1 MLTSINLVSRMQ
13 GAMATSKTLRYA
25 QVACACIWCL
35 FSAGIVFGFAALKP
49 ILISEG
55 VYHELCDP
63 EDGDGLLCTAQD
75 LKLNFIFA
83 LGATVTNVMALPVGK
98 ILDIYGPRV
107 CGLIG
112 SGFLFLACGNFIS
125 ARHLTSVWDPYV
137 VGYTLLAIA
146 GPFVF
151 ISCFQLANSFPQRS
165 GTILA
170 LLTGSFDSSSALFL
184 IYRLLYQNRYPDL
197 RVSKFF
203 TIYLLVPLFILVCQ
217 LTVMPHSSYKTVNH
231 IAKIA
236 VEGLDENGR
245 LVEGDT
251 GSNIIPDEQERQALI
266 AMEEDEEGRTPN
278 VTPRRR
284 KSVLETYVE
293 GKLQKKSGGIF
304 GVLHGKSA
312 LEQIK
317 SPWFYLMLLFALV
330 AMLRINYFIA
340 TVRTQEEYLLNDR
353 KLALKLNSIFDVLL
367 PIGGVVSIPFI
378 GLLLDH
384 TDTLTTLTVLF
395 TTSTAI
401 GIFGLIP
408 NSFTFNLIGIAL
420 LVVYRPFYYTVVSD
434 YSSKVFGFDTFGT
447 VYGLLS
453 CVCGIFNMGQ
463 NLLDKWTHTTF
474 NMNPFPINL
483 VLVIFTIVFSLTITF
498 FIRAQILH
506 KPREERV
513 LSSDYQSI

>member
-1 MLTSINLVSRMQ
+1 MS
-13 GAMATSKTLRYA
+13 ATRNLRYA

-63 EDGDGLLCTAQD
+63 EDVDGLLCTAQD

-83 LGATVTNVMALPVGK
+83 LSATVTNIMALPVGK
-98 ILDIYGPRV
+98 ILDMYGPRV
-107 CGLIG
+107 CGITG
-112 SGFLFLACGNFIS
+112 SGLLFLACGNFIS
-125 ARHLTSVWDPYV
+125 AKHLTSIWDPYL
-137 VGYTLLAIA
+137 VGYTLLAVA

-184 IYRLLYQNRYPDL
+184 MYRLLYQNWYPNL

-203 TIYLLVPLFILVCQ
+203 TVYLVVPLFILICQ
-217 LTVMPHSSYKTVNH
+217 LTIMPHSSYKTVSS

-245 LVEGDT
+245 LIEGDT
-251 GSNIIPDEQERQALI
+251 GSNIIPDVQERQSLI
-266 AMEEDEEGRTPN
+266 TMEEGEEDAMPN
-278 VTPRRR
+278 SPPRPQRR
-284 KSVLETYVE
+284 KSALETYVE

-340 TVRTQEEYLLNDR
+340 TIRTQEEYLLNDR
-353 KLALKLNSIFDVLL
+353 ELALKLNSIFDMLL
-367 PIGGVVSIPFI
+367 PLGGVVSIPFI
-378 GLLLDH
+378 GFLLDH
-384 TDTLTTLTVLF
+384 TNTLTTLTVLF

-408 NSFTFNLIGIAL
+408 NSFTWNLIGIAL

-434 YSSKVFGFDTFGT
+434 YSSKVFGFETFGT

-453 CVCGIFNMGQ
+453 CICGIFNMSQ
-463 NLLDKWTHTTF
+463 NLLDRWTHTTF

-483 VLVIFTIVFSLTITF
+483 TLVIFTVLFSVIITLY
-498 FIRAQILH
+498 IRAQISH
-506 KPREERV
+506 GPKGERA
-513 LSSDYQSI
+513 LFSNYQSI

>member
-1 MLTSINLVSRMQ
+1 MTTTR
-13 GAMATSKTLRYA
+13 TLQYA

-55 VYHELCDP
+55 VYHELCVP

-83 LGATVTNVMALPVGK
+83 LSATVTNIMALPVGK
-98 ILDIYGPRV
+98 ILDVYGPRV
-107 CGLIG
+107 CGIIG
-112 SGFLFLACGNFIS
+112 SGLLFLACGNFIS
-125 ARHLTSVWDPYV
+125 ARHLSSIWDPYL

-170 LLTGSFDSSSALFL
+170 MLTGSFDSSSALFL
-184 IYRLLYQNRYPDL
+184 IYRLLYQNWYPNL
-197 RVSKFF
+197 HVSRFF
-203 TIYLLVPLFILVCQ
+203 TFYLFVPVFILICQ
-217 LTVMPHSSYKTVNH
+217 FTIMPHSSYKTVNH

-245 LVEGDT
+245 LIEGDT
-251 GSNIIPDEQERQALI
+251 GSNIIPDEQERQSLI
-266 AMEEDEEGRTPN
+266 AMEEEEEAMPN
-278 VTPRRR
+278 RSHRR

-312 LEQIK
+312 SEQIR

-340 TVRTQEEYLLNDR
+340 TIRTQEEYLLNDP
-353 KLALKLNSIFDVLL
+353 KLALKLNSIFDTLL
-367 PIGGVVSIPFI
+367 PLGGVVSIPFI

-395 TTSTAI
+395 TTSIAI

-408 NSFTFNLIGIAL
+408 NSFTLNLIGIAL

-453 CVCGIFNMGQ
+453 CICGIFNMSQ

-483 VLVIFTIVFSLTITF
+483 MLVFFTVVFSLTITF
-498 FIRAQILH
+498 YIRSQISH
-506 KPREERV
+506 KSRDGR
-513 LSSDYQSI
+513 LSSNYQTM

>member
-1 MLTSINLVSRMQ
+1 
-13 GAMATSKTLRYA
+13 
-25 QVACACIWCL
+25 
-35 FSAGIVFGFAALKP
+35 
-49 ILISEG
+49 
-55 VYHELCDP
+55 
-63 EDGDGLLCTAQD
+63 
-75 LKLNFIFA
+75 
-83 LGATVTNVMALPVGK
+83 MALPVGK
-98 ILDIYGPRV
+98 ILDMYGPRV
-107 CGLIG
+107 CGIIG
-112 SGFLFLACGNFIS
+112 SGLLFLACGNFIS
-125 ARHLTSVWDPYV
+125 AKHLASIWDPYL
-137 VGYTLLAIA
+137 VGYTFLAIA

-184 IYRLLYQNRYPDL
+184 IYRLLYQNWYPNL
-197 RVSKFF
+197 NVSKFF
-203 TIYLLVPLFILVCQ
+203 TIYLFVPLFILVCQ
-217 LTVMPHSSYKTVNH
+217 LTIMPHSSYKTVNH

-236 VEGLDENGR
+236 VEGLDEDGR
-245 LVEGDT
+245 LIEGDT
-251 GSNIIPDEQERQALI
+251 GSGIIPDEQERRSLI
-266 AMEEDEEGRTPN
+266 SMEDEEGPIATSPSRKQ
-278 VTPRRR
+278 RR

-293 GKLQKKSGGIF
+293 GKLLKKSGGIF

-317 SPWFYLMLLFALV
+317 SPWFYLMLLFTLV

-340 TVRTQEEYLLNDR
+340 TVRTQEEYLLNDPE
-353 KLALKLNSIFDVLL
+353 LALKLNSIFDMLL
-367 PIGGVVSIPFI
+367 PLGGAISIPFI

-395 TTSTAI
+395 TISIAI

-408 NSFTFNLIGIAL
+408 NSFICNLVGIAL

-453 CVCGIFNMGQ
+453 CICGIFNMSQ

-474 NMNPFPINL
+474 NMNPFPINFM
-483 VLVIFTIVFSLTITF
+483 LVILTVVFSLIVTF
-498 FIRAQILH
+498 FIRSQILQRS
-506 KPREERV
+506 KDARTFP
-513 LSSDYQSI
+513 SNYQTI

>member
-1 MLTSINLVSRMQ
+1 MTSTR
-13 GAMATSKTLRYA
+13 TLRYA

-35 FSAGIVFGFAALKP
+35 FSAGIIFGFAALKP

-63 EDGDGLLCTAQD
+63 KDGDRLLCTAQD

-83 LGATVTNVMALPVGK
+83 LSATVTNIMALPVGK
-98 ILDIYGPRV
+98 ILDMYGPRV
-107 CGLIG
+107 CGIIG
-112 SGFLFLACGNFIS
+112 SCLLFLASGNFIS
-125 ARHLTSVWDPYV
+125 AKHLVSLWDPHL
-137 VGYTLLAIA
+137 VGYTLLAVA

-165 GTILA
+165 GTVLA

-184 IYRLLYQNRYPDL
+184 LYRLLYQNWFPTL
-197 RVSKFF
+197 NVSRFF
-203 TIYLLVPLFILVCQ
+203 TLYLIVPVFILACQ
-217 LTVMPHSSYKTVNH
+217 LTIMPHSSYKTVNH

-245 LVEGDT
+245 LIEGDT
-251 GSNIIPDEQERQALI
+251 GSGIIPDEQERQSLI
-266 AMEEDEEGRTPN
+266 AIEREEDSIPSRPQ
-278 VTPRRR
+278 RR

-293 GKLQKKSGGIF
+293 DKLQKKSGGIF

-312 LEQIK
+312 YEQIK

-340 TVRTQEEYLLNDR
+340 TVRTQEEYLLNDPD
-353 KLALKLNSIFDVLL
+353 LALKLNSIFDMLL
-367 PIGGVVSIPFI
+367 PLGGAVSIPFI

-384 TDTLTTLTVLF
+384 TDTLSTLTILF

-401 GIFGLIP
+401 GVFGLIP
-408 NSFTFNLIGIAL
+408 NSFTWNLIGIVL

-453 CVCGIFNMGQ
+453 CICGIFNMSQ

-483 VLVIFTIVFSLTITF
+483 TLVILTVVFSLTLTF
-498 FIRAQILH
+498 YIRSQILH
-506 KPREERV
+506 KPVNERG
-513 LSSDYQSI
+513 LSSNYQTI